1 MEGNKWI
8 YIFGFLTVLL
18 QFAARADGIK
28 DLYITARVG
37 DDATLTC
44 ENVLRDQP
52 NCSSTTWTDSFK
64 NPAEEL
70 VKHGQIKRPGS
81 KSDRLAVREDCSLV
95 IKKVTHEDVGRYS
108 CQQYTSGGK
117 HGDDAQVDL
126 SVLTMTEISKKP
138 KQLRCHVIS
147 NQCIHKVKWLYKHT
161 DVKQMTTQTHCF
173 TDLTLEPHHNID
185 SLQCEVTGDNNR
197 QLFPFRPPSSGDKPD
212 NGNGNT
218 KSTAKKGRTAKPTEK
233 NATPGTKTT
242 PASGNDESSTTGHGN
257 GSKKSTTQTS
267 TTQSTEKNT
276 TPGTT
281 TTPASG
287 NEKSSTTGD
296 ALPLWLWLVII
307 LAGVALITLLI
318 VVVKTIRWKR
328 TEGNRAEMT
337 DNAADPED
345 GITYASISYTRKKK
359 NKNEAQGKDDDDD
372 GTVTYATVK
381 MTPSSS
387 AGVTASADPSTVYTT
402 VNRSQS

>member
-1 MEGNKWI
+1 MEGNKGI
-8 YIFGFLTVLL
+8 YIFGFLTLLL
-18 QFAARADGIK
+18 QFTARADRRK
-28 DLYITARVG
+28 DLHVTVRDG

-44 ENVLRDQP
+44 ENVLKHQP
-52 NCSSTTWTDSFK
+52 NCSSTTWTDSLK

-70 VKHGQIKRPGS
+70 VTHGQIKRPGS
-81 KSDRLAVREDCSLV
+81 KSDRLAVREDCSLF
-95 IKKVTHEDVGRYS
+95 IERVTYEDVGRYS
-108 CQQYTSGGK
+108 CQQYTSGEK
-117 HGDDAQVDL
+117 QGDDAHVYL
-126 SVLTMTEISKKP
+126 SVLTMTEISNNP
-138 KQLRCHVIS
+138 KRLRCHVKS
-147 NQCIHKVKWLYKHT
+147 SLCIHTVKWLYEGR
-161 DVKQMTTQTHCF
+161 DVDKSSSQTRCY
-173 TDLTLEPHHNID
+173 TDLNLQPRYNID
-185 SLQCEVTGDNNR
+185 SLQCEVTADGNT

-212 NGNGNT
+212 NGNG
-218 KSTAKKGRTAKPTEK
+218 
-233 NATPGTKTT
+233 
-242 PASGNDESSTTGHGN
+242 
-257 GSKKSTTQTS
+257 SKKSTTTKRPS
-267 TTQSTEKNT
+267 TKPTGKDT

-287 NEKSSTTGD
+287 NEKSSSTGH

-307 LAGVALITLLI
+307 LAGVALTTLLI

-381 MTPSSS
+381 TTPSSS
-387 AGVTASADPSTVYTT
+387 AGV
-402 VNRSQS
+402 